1 MLRQNKTVLRI
12 LQFSSLML
20 IVFLSGCAIQ
30 PGGYGYTNSYYHN
43 YPIQQ
48 ETTPIWTNPVP
59 YYGGG
64 YPENRDWNNNDYSR
78 GDNYGDRWDNRE
90 DH

>member
-20 IVFLSGCAIQ
+20 IVFLSGCVIQ
-30 PGGYGYTNSYYHN
+30 PGGYGYTNSYYPN

-64 YPENRDWNNNDYSR
+64 YIGERDWHNNDYAR
-78 GDNYGDRWDNRE
+78 GDHWDNRE